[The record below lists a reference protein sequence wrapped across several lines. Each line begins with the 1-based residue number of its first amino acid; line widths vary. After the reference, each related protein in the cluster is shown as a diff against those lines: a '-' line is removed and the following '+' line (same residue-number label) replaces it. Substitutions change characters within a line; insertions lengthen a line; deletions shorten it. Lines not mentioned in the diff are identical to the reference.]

1 MAILVVAIVSPRA
14 SFSFSI
20 PLTVFDA
27 LDTAFVASRGG
38 WMYCD
43 DSSVKHVD
51 PKQVV
56 VSFFAADAI
65 PHDADSISI
74 K

>member
-1 MAILVVAIVSPRA
+1 
-14 SFSFSI
+14 
-20 PLTVFDA
+20 LTVSDA

-65 PHDADSISI
+65 LRDADSIFI
-74 K
+74 KQGQKAYVLFYKRVRLDYH